1 MVSCQD
7 LGLSSIVFVLVYSE
21 FILADRNSPLPL
33 SSSTLGVN
41 HNQERV
47 GTRQRVDL
55 KTGKKWSSDQH
66 QAGLVGV
73 PVGRWRLAYLQGLAF
88 SEAELKSLIGVI
100 GTGAGRWLPLATF
113 EHGLTVLS
121 TQMLPSFFY
130 SPWDAIIKENQTL
143 HQNKAHFLFQKIHE
157 FSPTYEAANYKQPSA
172 SAGKISFII
181 DRLSNTF
188 LFKRG
193 IKSAADSNFQ
203 NHNTFNP
210 VAAWLYFAPSVF
222 SM

>member
-33 SSSTLGVN
+33 PSSTLGIN

-55 KTGKKWSSDQH
+55 KTGKKSSSDQH
-66 QAGLVGV
+66 QVGLVGV

-100 GTGAGRWLPLATF
+100 GTGAERWLPLATF

-143 HQNKAHFLFQKIHE
+143 HQNKAHFFFQKIHE
-157 FSPTYEAANYKQPSA
+157 FSSTYEAANYKQPSA
-172 SAGKISFII
+172 SAGKISLKLT
-181 DRLSNTF
+181 DWSMLSNTF
-188 LFKRG
+188 
-193 IKSAADSNFQ
+193 
-203 NHNTFNP
+203 
-210 VAAWLYFAPSVF
+210 
-222 SM
+222 